1 MTTLKPLVLLGV
13 VAALLLLMA
22 GQAQPAYAAT
32 VTNTNDSGAGS
43 LRQAILDTNAS
54 VGADTINFSIPA
66 ATDPGCVPATGVCTI
81 QPTSFLPNIVD
92 SLTIDGYT
100 QGGGCASPPLGACPN
115 TNGPGLGSNAVLKI
129 ELDGSLMGTSGSLR
143 IVAGSSTVRGLV
155 INRIASMGIIL
166 NGDDNLIEGNFIG
179 TDVGGTTALGNSTGV
194 NIQSGTNNTVGGL
207 TPGARNIISGNN
219 GYGIA
224 ISSIATN
231 GNFVEGN
238 FIGTDVTGI
247 APLGNPG
254 GTGVIMGNSSNNTIG
269 GITAGARNIISDN
282 GFAGVAIS
290 GSFATGNVVQG
301 NFIGTDVT
309 GTAALGNAT
318 QGVVI
323 QASASNNTIGG
334 TAGGE
339 GNTIAFSGS
348 EGVLVLNPATTGNAI
363 RGNSIHSN
371 FLEGIEN
378 LGGGNTELAPPTV
391 TAAASASGTA
401 CANCEIDVFSD
412 DADEGRIYD
421 GPTVADGAGNWSFF
435 GAVTGPNITAT
446 ATDASGNTSE
456 FSAPFAF
463 EVDFDGDGVP
473 DDDDN
478 CPLAPNP
485 DQSDLDAQGGG
496 DVCDVCPDDPTDTCD
511 PDRSGCGSFDAAGG
525 SFVTADGGVTID
537 ADPGVLTGDTTL
549 CVTDS
554 GNGTSFELS
563 TNFGNGTALFA
574 ITLSPEG
581 QTFSSPIKITFAW
594 PDADNNGFID
604 GPDNISEQAVTIT
617 KDNARASKTTGGDL
631 GRCSQEPG
639 PLATTGAECDQVLNT
654 FSFLVDS
661 FSEFALFETQ
671 SVWPFSGTAE
681 GGTVEFTIDG
691 VMLVVVTTAGQS
703 AATVAANVAAAIN
716 ADATLSGLG
725 ITATAVGGIVTTNGS
740 VTAALIADPGLSHA
754 AAVPALSLWGLALLI
769 GLLIGTMF
777 CWVYVAEVFRTRD
790 ALR

>member
-1 MTTLKPLVLLGV
+1 MRSQLSSSPGKRRVGTTLEPCVLLGV
-13 VAALLLLMA
+13 VAALLLSIA
-22 GQAQPAYAAT
+22 GQARPAYAAT
-32 VTNTNDSGAGS
+32 VTNTNDSGSGS

-81 QPTSFLPNIVD
+81 QPASFLPNIVEP
-92 SLTIDGYT
+92 LTIDGYT

-115 TNGPGLGSNAVLKI
+115 TNGAGLGSNAVLKI

-155 INRIASMGIIL
+155 INRIASTGIVL

-179 TDVGGTTALGNSTGV
+179 TDVGGTTALGNFTGV

-207 TPGARNIISGNN
+207 TPAARNIISGNN
-219 GYGIA
+219 GSGIT
-224 ISSIATN
+224 ISSTATN

-247 APLGNPG
+247 APLGNTG
-254 GTGVIMGNSSNNTIG
+254 GSGVSMGNSPNNTIG
-269 GITAGARNIISDN
+269 GITAGAGNIISDN
-282 GFAGVAIS
+282 GFVGIAVS
-290 GSFATGNVVQG
+290 GSFATGNVVLG

-309 GTAALGNAT
+309 GTAALGNTT
-318 QGVVI
+318 QGVVV

-339 GNTIAFSGS
+339 GNGIAFSGS
-348 EGVLVLNPATTGNAI
+348 EGVLVLNSATTGNAI

-371 FLEGIEN
+371 SVKGIEN

-391 TAAASASGTA
+391 TAAGSASGTA

-421 GPTVADGAGNWSFF
+421 GPSVADGAGNWSFV

-456 FSAPFAF
+456 FSAP
-463 EVDFDGDGVP
+463 
-473 DDDDN
+473 
-478 CPLAPNP
+478 
-485 DQSDLDAQGGG
+485 
-496 DVCDVCPDDPTDTCD
+496 
-511 PDRSGCGSFDAAGG
+511 
-525 SFVTADGGVTID
+525 I
-537 ADPGVLTGDTTL
+537 
-549 CVTDS
+549 
-554 GNGTSFELS
+554 
-563 TNFGNGTALFA
+563 AL
-574 ITLSPEG
+574 
-581 QTFSSPIKITFAW
+581 
-594 PDADNNGFID
+594 
-604 GPDNISEQAVTIT
+604 
-617 KDNARASKTTGGDL
+617 
-631 GRCSQEPG
+631 
-639 PLATTGAECDQVLNT
+639 
-654 FSFLVDS
+654 
-661 FSEFALFETQ
+661 TQ
-671 SVWPFSGTAE
+671 SVWHFSGTAE

-716 ADATLSGLG
+716 ADAMLSGQG
-725 ITATAVGGIVTTNGS
+725 ITATASGGVVTTNGT
-740 VTAALIADPGLSHA
+740 VTATLIADPGLSHA
-754 AAVPALSLWGLALLI
+754 AAVPALSPWGLALLV
-769 GLLIGTMF
+769 GLLIGTTF
-777 CWVYVAEVFRTRD
+777 GWVYVVEVFRTRD